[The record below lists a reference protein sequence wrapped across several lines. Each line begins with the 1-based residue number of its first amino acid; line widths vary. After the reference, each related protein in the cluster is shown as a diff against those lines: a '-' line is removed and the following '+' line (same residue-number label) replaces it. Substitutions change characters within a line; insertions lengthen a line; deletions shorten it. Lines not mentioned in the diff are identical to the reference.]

1 MFRGLGR
8 YRLQQKRINRIVV
21 VQILHPLKA
30 VQVQDAILI
39 MKMIL
44 TTEVVVM
51 EEIVV
56 VEVVEVEVEAV
67 EVEETKKI
75 TATNNEAFTVAESQA
90 MKPMAGG

>member
-1 MFRGLGR
+1 
-8 YRLQQKRINRIVV
+8 
-21 VQILHPLKA
+21 
-30 VQVQDAILI
+30 

-75 TATNNEAFTVAESQA
+75 TATNNEAFTVAASQA